1 MSQFQVDKLIQ
12 RIRAEIRAEKPYIVG
27 GLEECDCKLNQ
38 NECPFDLPADLK
50 EQILEDFARIP
61 FNRYPTEQPFQ
72 LIETLAVH
80 HDHPAEGILV
90 GNGSNDLTQ
99 TLALCFID
107 TGIKVALP
115 RPMFALYESV
125 VRMHG
130 GIVVPVAPLPDLHF
144 DTDALIQA
152 ASSEEV
158 TVTVVASPNNP
169 TGLSISF
176 EALEKLCASAPG
188 FVVIDEAYQEFCPQQ
203 KATSLLDAYPN
214 LIVMRTLSK
223 AFGLAGLRIGYML
236 GHPSVISEILK
247 ARLPFM
253 IDRLAETAALAL
265 LHNSGFMKK
274 RVEAIKRGILSLTSE
289 LQSIPGVSVIPS
301 STNFVLFKTG
311 QKSGELA
318 NRLTRK
324 GVVVRNMSGYPELTD
339 YIRVTTGTDAENKE
353 FITALKRALK
363 EAA

>member
-1 MSQFQVDKLIQ
+1 MPKIPVDQLIQ
-12 RIRAEIRAEKPYIVG
+12 RIRPEIRAEKPYLVG
-27 GLEECDCKLNQ
+27 GPDGGYCKLNQ
-38 NECPFDLPADLK
+38 NECPFDLPAELK
-50 EQILEDFARIP
+50 EQILKDFARIP

-72 LIETLAVH
+72 LIETLATH
-80 HDHPAEGILV
+80 HDHSADGILV
-90 GNGSNDLTQ
+90 GNGSNDLTH
-99 TLALCFID
+99 TLALCFVD
-107 TGIKVALP
+107 SGTKVVLP

-130 GIVVPVAPLPDLHF
+130 GDIVPVGPLPDLHF
-144 DTDALIQA
+144 DVDALIQA

-158 TVTVVASPNNP
+158 TLTVVSSPNNP
-169 TGLSISF
+169 TGLSIPF
-176 EALEKLCASAPG
+176 EALEKLCATASG
-188 FVVIDEAYQEFCPQQ
+188 FVVVDEAYQEFCPQR

-214 LIVMRTLSK
+214 LIVLRTLSK

-236 GHPSVISEILK
+236 GHASVVSEILK

-265 LHNSGFMKK
+265 IRNSEFLKE
-274 RVEAIKRGILSLTSE
+274 RVEVLKHGIGSLTSE

-311 QKSGELA
+311 QKPGVLA
-318 NRLTRK
+318 DRLAET
-324 GVVVRNMSGYPELTD
+324 GVVVRNVSGYPELTD
-339 YIRVTTGTDAENKE
+339 YIRVTTGTDVENNE
-353 FITALKRALK
+353 FIAALKRALN